1 MTATLLRL
9 ERTGRRLV
17 TPELA
22 RGDVERYADEAFR
35 GDVEPLPRDVA
46 TTDLDEAIDEV
57 IANTRPFESSEVDP
71 YAAPRIHRA
80 LRLTRREASD
90 IGIWRFLAVVHR
102 PDFIRHRWEFRS
114 WATMK
119 TRFWDLGTRPD
130 SNSFYRLWWIAELT
144 VNGDDYTL
152 TERVLRSQSL
162 TNPIFIRSLSF
173 YRPAVEAAVEV
184 LADSPSSVVE
194 QVLLKLQRFGSVV
207 PLEGLDRDAIAG
219 VLRGW
224 VEAE

>member
-1 MTATLLRL
+1 MRL

-22 RGDVERYADEAFR
+22 RGKIERYTDEAFR
-35 GDVEPLPRDVA
+35 GDVEPLPRDVSTA
-46 TTDLDEAIDEV
+46 DFDDAIDEV
-57 IANTRPFESSEVDP
+57 LARTRPFESNEVDP
-71 YAAPRIHRA
+71 SAAPRIHRA
-80 LRLTRREASD
+80 LPLTRREASD

-130 SNSFYRLWWIAELT
+130 SNSLYRLWWIAELT
-144 VNGDDYTL
+144 ATGDDYTL
-152 TERVLRSQSL
+152 TEQVLRSQSL
-162 TNPIFIRSLSF
+162 ANPVFIRSLSF
-173 YRPAVEAAVEV
+173 FRPAVEAAVEV
-184 LADSPSSVVE
+184 LADCPSAVVE
-194 QVLLKLQRFGSVV
+194 QVLLKLQRYCSVV
-207 PLEGLDRDAIAG
+207 PLEGLDREAIAG

-224 VEAE
+224 VED

>member
-1 MTATLLRL
+1 MRL

-22 RGDVERYADEAFR
+22 RGELERYPEEALR

-46 TTDLDEAIDEV
+46 LTDFDDAIDDIIV
-57 IANTRPFESSEVDP
+57 NTRPFESSEVDP
-71 YAAPRIHRA
+71 YAARRIHRS

-90 IGIWRFLAVVHR
+90 IGVWRFLAVVQR

-119 TRFWDLGTRPD
+119 TRFWDVGTRPD
-130 SNSFYRLWWIAELT
+130 SNSLYRLWWIAELT
-144 VNGDDYTL
+144 TDGSDYTL
-152 TERVLRSQSL
+152 TEKVLRSQSL
-162 TNPIFIRSLSF
+162 ANPIFIRSLSF
-173 YRPAVEAAVEV
+173 FRPAVEAAVEV
-184 LADSPSSVVE
+184 LADAPSAVVE
-194 QVLLKLQRFGSVV
+194 QALLKLQRFCSVV
-207 PLEGLDRDAIAG
+207 PLEGLDRDALVR

-224 VEAE
+224 VEP